1 MSAGGVGAVK
11 RDAVSVLREKKG
23 PLIEG
28 ASSSPVEVVSGFDR
42 MSTAERFG
50 YNTVETSDKCL
61 SS

>member
-1 MSAGGVGAVK
+1 MSEGGDGAVK
-11 RDAVSVLREKKG
+11 RDAVSVLHEKKG